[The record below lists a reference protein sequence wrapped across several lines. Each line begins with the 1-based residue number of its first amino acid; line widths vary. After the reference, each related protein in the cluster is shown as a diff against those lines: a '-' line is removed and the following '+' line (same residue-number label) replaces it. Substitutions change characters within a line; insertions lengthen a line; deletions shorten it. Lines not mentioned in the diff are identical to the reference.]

1 MPGGRRCHPKKM
13 ILTRDVLRYGCLPL
27 LGRLLLSVIFVTS
40 TISKFFGW
48 DSNVQYM
55 ASKHLTY
62 IPWLLGAALI
72 IEGLG
77 SLSLISGFGT
87 RVAAGV
93 LFLYLIPVTF
103 LLHDFMSM
111 QFEKNLGIM
120 GGLLLLAAYGPGRFS
135 LTRSDRNLTGMPS
148 RVG

>member
-1 MPGGRRCHPKKM
+1 MDCY
-13 ILTRDVLRYGCLPL
+13 RDVLRYGFLPL

-40 TISKFFGW
+40 TISKLYSW

-55 ASKHLTY
+55 ASKHMTH
-62 IPWLLGAALI
+62 IAVLLGTALI

-77 SLSLISGFGT
+77 SLSLISGFET
-87 RVAAGV
+87 RIAASI

-103 LLHDFMSM
+103 LLHDFMST

-120 GGLLLLAAYGPGRFS
+120 GGLLMLAANGPGRVS
-135 LTRSDRNLTGMPS
+135 VSRRERDISATPS
-148 RVG
+148 

>member
-1 MPGGRRCHPKKM
+1 MDCY
-13 ILTRDVLRYGCLPL
+13 RDVLRYGFLPL

-40 TISKFFGW
+40 TISKLSSW

-55 ASKHLTY
+55 ASKHMTH
-62 IPWLLGAALI
+62 IAVLLGTALI

-77 SLSLISGFGT
+77 SLSLISGFET
-87 RVAAGV
+87 RIAASI

-103 LLHDFMSM
+103 LLHDFIST

-120 GGLLLLAAYGPGRFS
+120 GGLLMLAANGPGRVS
-135 LTRSDRNLTGMPS
+135 VSRRERDISATPS
-148 RVG
+148 